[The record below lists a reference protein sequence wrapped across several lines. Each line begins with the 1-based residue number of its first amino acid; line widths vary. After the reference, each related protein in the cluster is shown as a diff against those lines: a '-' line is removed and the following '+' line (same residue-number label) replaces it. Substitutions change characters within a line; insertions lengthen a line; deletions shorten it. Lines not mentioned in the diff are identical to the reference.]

1 MLLHVTFDELMCPSV
16 GAKVGLSSA
25 ICVAVL
31 NWEDVQKYRAG
42 LCFHCCVIVQKILNV
57 FLKRRLQLKKNP
69 YERISLNCSKSFLSL
84 GI

>member
-1 MLLHVTFDELMCPSV
+1 MMLLCVTFDELMCPSV

-57 FLKRRLQLKKNP
+57 FLKCRLQLKKN
-69 YERISLNCSKSFLSL
+69 ILMK
-84 GI
+84 G